1 MALSVDMQSWLGA
14 ESDIGVAVEKF
25 SRDCLNAYKADPRR
39 VTEDANIER
48 VAIEGGYAR
57 RQLYELV
64 QNGADELLDARG
76 RIAVIRTSD
85 ALYCANQGKP
95 VSERGVGALL
105 ASNLSPKAGF
115 EIGRFGLGFKS
126 VLGVTT
132 MPAIFSQTGSFRFD
146 RSHNEQ
152 RIRRVVSDAER
163 VAVLRLARP
172 VDPRAEAGDDPVLAE
187 LMQWAVTVVR
197 CPLDV
202 PGTTWIADHLRDFP
216 SEFLLFATHVADL
229 SLEDRVEGRSRRITL
244 SEEQHNVWA
253 LQETGTTE
261 KVSRWR
267 LFSRTHTPSINARR
281 DAGSPGGSRADTDPL
296 GRPARSCPHR
306 TVLGLLPNR

>member
-1 MALSVDMQSWLGA
+1 MAVTADMQSWLGA
-14 ESDIGVAVEKF
+14 ESEIGVAVEKF

-76 RIAVIRTSD
+76 RIAVIRTAD

-132 MPAIFSQTGSFRFD
+132 MPAIFSQTGSFHFD

-172 VDPRAEAGDDPVLAE
+172 LDPRAEAEDDPVLAE

-202 PGTTWIADHLRDFP
+202 PARHGSQTTC
-216 SEFLLFATHVADL
+216 ATSRA
-229 SLEDRVEGRSRRITL
+229 SSCCSRRMSPI
-244 SEEQHNVWA
+244 S
-253 LQETGTTE
+253 
-261 KVSRWR
+261 VSRTE
-267 LFSRTHTPSINARR
+267 SK
-281 DAGSPGGSRADTDPL
+281 AGADGSRSPRNNTTC
-296 GRPARSCPHR
+296 GRCRRAGPPRK
-306 TVLGLLPNR
+306 